1 MKLEME
7 EVVKLIDACKNAGV
21 QRIKYQQLDVTF
33 FAESTATDKA
43 ELPGP
48 KPDPNRERIETLIEE
63 DEDLMDLE
71 LQSLLIE
78 NPAAYEER
86 LRKAAYGDRN
96 QRIKRDVLA

>member
-1 MKLEME
+1 MKLELE
-7 EVVKLIDACKNAGV
+7 EVVKLINACKNAGV
-21 QRIKYQQLDVTF
+21 QRIKYQQLDVHF

-43 ELPGP
+43 DLPGP
-48 KPDPNRERIETLIEE
+48 KPNREPIENLIEE

-71 LQSLLIE
+71 LQNLLIE

-86 LRKAAYGDRN
+86 LRKVAYGDRN